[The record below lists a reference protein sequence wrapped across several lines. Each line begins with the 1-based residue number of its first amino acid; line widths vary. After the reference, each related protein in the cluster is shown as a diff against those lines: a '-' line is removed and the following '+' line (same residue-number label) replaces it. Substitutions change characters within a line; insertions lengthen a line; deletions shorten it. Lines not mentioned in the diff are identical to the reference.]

1 MTTTTWKLRI
11 KGLVSRPHNGGRV
24 AVPLG
29 TYTMREADDGDYLVT
44 GNGQPDFKLTEIEVS
59 TYLNERQ
66 IETVPAWP

>member
-1 MTTTTWKLRI
+1 
-11 KGLVSRPHNGGRV
+11 
-24 AVPLG
+24 
-29 TYTMREADDGDYLVT
+29 MREADDGDYLVT